1 MTRRTSR
8 MALAG
13 VSLFLGFLSGR
24 VDSAS
29 AASQANVVQ
38 ISTSV
43 SPSCTIGTALIA
55 FAPYDP
61 VNTNATVPDDQT
73 GDITIRCTKGT
84 TGITI
89 GLGNGAHNA
98 GNQRRM
104 INAASAITTTLI
116 NYEVYQDT
124 GRTSVWGVGDSGSLR
139 SGSDLNGTGA
149 VVAVTMYGRIPPAQL
164 AATAGT
170 YNDTLVSTINF

>member
-1 MTRRTSR
+1 MLCKTRRHI
-8 MALAG
+8 LAG
-13 VSLFLGFLSGR
+13 VCLTFLMGR
-24 VDSAS
+24 PEGAS
-29 AASQANVVQ
+29 AASQTSIVDV
-38 ISTSV
+38 STSV
-43 SPSCTIGTALIA
+43 SPSCTIGTAIIA

-61 VNTNATVPDDQT
+61 VNTHATVPDDQT

-89 GLGNGAHNA
+89 DLGNGAHNA

-104 INAASAITTTLI
+104 SNMASATTLI

-124 GRTSVWGVGDSGSLR
+124 GRSSVWGVGDSGSLR
-139 SGSDLNGTGA
+139 SGPDLNGTGA
-149 VVAVTMYGRIPPAQL
+149 VVSVTMYGRIPPAQL

>member
-1 MTRRTSR
+1 
-8 MALAG
+8 
-13 VSLFLGFLSGR
+13 
-24 VDSAS
+24 
-29 AASQANVVQ
+29 VQ

-61 VNTNATVPDDQT
+61 VNTNATIPDDQT

-84 TGITI
+84 SGITI
-89 GLGNGAHNA
+89 DLGNGAHNT

-104 INAASAITTTLI
+104 INMASATTFI

-124 GRTSVWGVGDSGSLR
+124 SRTSVWGVGDSGTLR
-139 SGSDLNGTGA
+139 SGSDLNGTGT